1 MSILSGKC
9 EQKPMPSKRS
19 IEVEAF
25 HAGPTRR
32 PAARRGPSRV
42 GRHSSTGR
50 RFAGFWADLFPG
62 EIAGE
67 QSGSDDYARTP
78 GAGGARMGVKTG
90 VKVRRAKV
98 AKKRG
103 RTKQGFGRVD
113 SLAVDAVPSTK
124 NY

>member
-1 MSILSGKC
+1 
-9 EQKPMPSKRS
+9 
-19 IEVEAF
+19 
-25 HAGPTRR
+25 
-32 PAARRGPSRV
+32 
-42 GRHSSTGR
+42 
-50 RFAGFWADLFPG
+50 
-62 EIAGE
+62 
-67 QSGSDDYARTP
+67 
-78 GAGGARMGVKTG
+78 MGVKTG